1 MREHAPALIV
11 LIPLSLSLLAPLFAR
26 ISKELG
32 RIIMILGL
40 AASTYFSFVVLFQV
54 LETGNWHYYFGNWQP
69 PWGIEYVLDTLN
81 SAIALMISF
90 IATVVAVYSKEFLKN
105 DGWLRNGAFNSLYGL
120 VVTGLLG
127 MVVTGDAFNLYVF
140 LEISSL
146 SAYALIAMGGQRG
159 TLAALRYLLIGT
171 VGASFYLLGVGYLYA
186 ITGTL
191 NMADMSVRLRP
202 LMDSPAVLLAVVLM
216 FVGMGIKMGLFP
228 LHFWLPDAYTYAFP
242 PAIAF
247 ISGTM
252 TKVSAYV
259 LFRFYD
265 YIFIGNSVYVVKAL
279 EVAGVLAGIGIII
292 GSIMAIAQ
300 KDFRRMLA
308 YSSVAQIGYIII
320 GFAIGNVY
328 ALIGAMFH
336 IVNHALM
343 KSALFLIAG
352 SMKLKYD
359 EITIDKFKDIFK
371 KMPLTM
377 YCFLILAFSMIGI
390 PPTAGFF
397 SKWYLVMG
405 ALEKNL
411 WIYIVVIVISSLLN
425 AVYFFRIVE
434 FAFMKEAV
442 TELKSQLKSKLELPL
457 TMLIPIILL
466 SFLVL
471 ALGIFNEELVS
482 TVLFYALPEV
492 VN

>member
-1 MREHAPALIV
+1 
-11 LIPLSLSLLAPLFAR
+11 
-26 ISKELG
+26 
-32 RIIMILGL
+32 
-40 AASTYFSFVVLFQV
+40 
-54 LETGNWHYYFGNWQP
+54 
-69 PWGIEYVLDTLN
+69 
-81 SAIALMISF
+81 
-90 IATVVAVYSKEFLKN
+90 
-105 DGWLRNGAFNSLYGL
+105 
-120 VVTGLLG
+120 
-127 MVVTGDAFNLYVF
+127 
-140 LEISSL
+140 
-146 SAYALIAMGGQRG
+146 
-159 TLAALRYLLIGT
+159 
-171 VGASFYLLGVGYLYA
+171 
-186 ITGTL
+186 
-191 NMADMSVRLRP
+191 
-202 LMDSPAVLLAVVLM
+202 
-216 FVGMGIKMGLFP
+216 
-228 LHFWLPDAYTYAFP
+228 
-242 PAIAF
+242 
-247 ISGTM
+247 
-252 TKVSAYV
+252 
-259 LFRFYD
+259 
-265 YIFIGNSVYVVKAL
+265 
-279 EVAGVLAGIGIII
+279 
-292 GSIMAIAQ
+292 
-300 KDFRRMLA
+300 MLA

-390 PPTAGFF
+390 PLTAGFF

-425 AVYFFRIVE
+425 AVYFFRIIE

-442 TELKSQLKSKLELPL
+442 TELKAKLKSKLELPM